1 MRGRRS
7 GSAEAGYDQGP
18 GTRRRA
24 RLSSVGATRAPPT
37 VLLLLPQVVILARS
51 AAATPS
57 ATEDRMP
64 DASQHAA
71 PRGCPDVRQ
80 ATDDAAQAQASGAAG
95 ADRPGDHDEIRLGTT
110 GVPRG
115 AAIRAAAAAISEI
128 WLVEAP
134 RAEHDLR
141 ELLDELA
148 RRRLVA
154 VTPRPA
160 P

>member
-1 MRGRRS
+1 
-7 GSAEAGYDQGP
+7 
-18 GTRRRA
+18 
-24 RLSSVGATRAPPT
+24 
-37 VLLLLPQVVILARS
+37 
-51 AAATPS
+51 
-57 ATEDRMP
+57 MP

-95 ADRPGDHDEIRLGTT
+95 ADRPGDHDEIRIEPGVQEADIGGEVVLRNPQDGSYFALNETGAHLWRQLGTT